1 MHPDYSGWSIH
12 NYFFARSNDVVKPA
26 GLVMSITSHF
36 TMDALTNGKIR
47 EALANKADLV
57 GAIRLPG
64 TTFEKNAGTSVT
76 TDIII
81 LRKKDGNIYPER
93 NDWRVVEEVPTKKG
107 NATVNEYFVHH
118 PEMVLGEHSL
128 EGTMYA
134 GKTEYALLPNKETPL
149 AEQLAKATEQLAK
162 DVIGKNKAEHAT
174 KEAARAEELAERGY
188 LTDPGRQGSHSVTS
202 GTMVPPEWAND
213 PKKVQQAKDYIGVR
227 DAATDPTQTMKAED
241 ASDAHI

>member
-1 MHPDYSGWSIH
+1 
-12 NYFFARSNDVVKPA
+12 
-26 GLVMSITSHF
+26 MSITSHF

-134 GKTEYALLPNKETPL
+134 GKTSMPSCRIKRPPSPSNLQKLQSNS
-149 AEQLAKATEQLAK
+149 
-162 DVIGKNKAEHAT
+162 
-174 KEAARAEELAERGY
+174 RR
-188 LTDPGRQGSHSVTS
+188 TS
-202 GTMVPPEWAND
+202 
-213 PKKVQQAKDYIGVR
+213 
-227 DAATDPTQTMKAED
+227 
-241 ASDAHI
+241 